1 MQIKKHIK
9 TRTPACN
16 SRLPQWGLTWLNQ
29 VKCFYQSLCL
39 VDSEVL
45 RNPPLR
51 QAAKRCKQYQKKKNM
66 RKLFTIIMLVITSLT
81 YSQTGEKNFIDQNYI
96 EVTGTADMEIIPDQ
110 IYMKI
115 LIYEKEIKGN
125 TTIDELE
132 KSMISKLS
140 EIRLDVNKDLA
151 VIDLSSNF
159 KYYFL
164 KENKIYLSK
173 EYELK
178 VKDAKTA
185 GLVIQELEKL
195 NISNITISKVDH
207 SKIDQFKNQ
216 IKINAIK
223 AAREKAEALVYE
235 IGQSVGRAIYI
246 EELDNIR
253 IINSL
258 SGKVS
263 GVQVSNIT
271 IRGAMSDEVVQTEPE
286 IEFEKIELQYSI
298 MVRFE
303 LK

>member
-1 MQIKKHIK
+1 
-9 TRTPACN
+9 
-16 SRLPQWGLTWLNQ
+16 
-29 VKCFYQSLCL
+29 
-39 VDSEVL
+39 
-45 RNPPLR
+45 
-51 QAAKRCKQYQKKKNM
+51 
-66 RKLFTIIMLVITSLT
+66 MLVITSLT

-132 KSMISKLS
+132 KSMINKLS
-140 EIRLDVNKDLA
+140 EIGLDVNKDLA

-235 IGQSVGRAIYI
+235 IDQSVGRAIYI

-271 IRGAMSDEVVQTEPE
+271 IRGARSDEVVLTEPE

>member
-1 MQIKKHIK
+1 
-9 TRTPACN
+9 
-16 SRLPQWGLTWLNQ
+16 
-29 VKCFYQSLCL
+29 
-39 VDSEVL
+39 
-45 RNPPLR
+45 
-51 QAAKRCKQYQKKKNM
+51 
-66 RKLFTIIMLVITSLT
+66 MLVITSLT

-132 KSMISKLS
+132 KSMINKLS
-140 EIRLDVNKDLA
+140 EIGLDVNKDLA

-195 NISNITISKVDH
+195 YISNITISKVDH

-235 IGQSVGRAIYI
+235 IDQSVGRAIYI

-271 IRGAMSDEVVQTEPE
+271 IRGARSDEVVLTEPE

>member
-1 MQIKKHIK
+1 M
-9 TRTPACN
+9 T
-16 SRLPQWGLTWLNQ
+16 
-29 VKCFYQSLCL
+29 
-39 VDSEVL
+39 
-45 RNPPLR
+45 
-51 QAAKRCKQYQKKKNM
+51 
-66 RKLFTIIMLVITSLT
+66 
-81 YSQTGEKNFIDQNYI
+81 
-96 EVTGTADMEIIPDQ
+96 
-110 IYMKI
+110 
-115 LIYEKEIKGN
+115 
-125 TTIDELE
+125 
-132 KSMISKLS
+132 
-140 EIRLDVNKDLA
+140 LDVNKDLA

-246 EELDNIR
+246 KELDNIR

-271 IRGAMSDEVVQTEPE
+271 IRGARSDEVVLTEPE